1 MADIPGT
8 AARRGGS
15 YAWPVSTMPD
25 GGRTRQPL
33 TGAARTA
40 LVSVG
45 AAVVLIAIKLIAGI
59 SANSL
64 ALISEAVH
72 SCADLVAALL
82 AFLALRV
89 AGRPPDAD
97 HPYGHGKA
105 EHLSALIEGMML
117 VAASAVI
124 IYEAV
129 TRLVVGGT
137 AVTPSPWVFAVV
149 IVIIGIDAARAI
161 TSWRASRR
169 HHSAA
174 LAAGAVHFVSDMA
187 GSLAVLIGLIA
198 VEAGYPGADAVAAL
212 VVAAL
217 VLIASGALLRQ
228 NADILLDRAAA
239 DDVTAARA
247 AIADLGDVETRRL
260 RLRSAGGHHWA
271 DVVVAVPPGAALAQA
286 HATADLV
293 EDALERALP
302 GIDAVVHVEP
312 GTGPVTERVRAAA
325 QGVSG
330 VREVHNVQLLDVDGH
345 TEVSLHLKLPAETRL
360 ADADAAAHQVQAA
373 VRTEV
378 PEVVSVRTH
387 VEPLTTEGAGHQ
399 ADGAGAARTATSIRG
414 GIADDTGYP
423 PAEVRLVD
431 VAEGQVAFV
440 VIELPASLSL
450 AEAHAIAGRA
460 RRAGQRA
467 DPGLVDVFVQT
478 TAVIG

>member
-1 MADIPGT
+1 MADSCAT
-8 AARRGGS
+8 ADPWGGS
-15 YAWPVSTMPD
+15 YAFRVSTTPD
-25 GGRTRQPL
+25 AGPTRPPL

-40 LVSVG
+40 LVSV
-45 AAVVLIAIKLIAGI
+45 AAAIVLIAIKLIAGI
-59 SANSL
+59 SSNSL
-64 ALISEAVH
+64 ALLSEAVH

-89 AGRPPDAD
+89 AGRPADAD

-137 AVTPSPWVFAVV
+137 EVNPSPWIFAVV
-149 IVIIGIDAARAI
+149 VVVIGIDGARAV

-187 GSLAVLIGLIA
+187 GTLAVLIGLIVA
-198 VEAGYPGADAVAAL
+198 KAGYPGADSIAAL

-247 AIADLGDVETRRL
+247 AIDGVGDVEIRRL
-260 RLRSAGGHHWA
+260 RLRSAAGHHWA
-271 DVVVAVPPGAALAQA
+271 DVVVAIPPGAALAEA
-286 HATADLV
+286 HATADRV
-293 EDALERALP
+293 EDALERVLP

-312 GTGPVTERVRAAA
+312 GSGPLTERVRAAA
-325 QGVSG
+325 QGVTG
-330 VREVHNVQLLDVDGH
+330 VREVHNVQLLDVDGRA
-345 TEVSLHLKLPAETRL
+345 EVSLHLKLPAATRL
-360 ADADAAAHQVQAA
+360 ADADATAHAVQAA
-373 VRTEV
+373 VRADV

-387 VEPLTTEGAGHQ
+387 IEPLTPTGAGHQ
-399 ADGAGAARTATSIRG
+399 ADGAGAARTATSLRDAI
-414 GIADDTGYP
+414 IDATGYAP
-423 PAEVRLVD
+423 TEIRLVD
-431 VAEGQVAFV
+431 VTEGQVAFV
-440 VIELPASLSL
+440 ELGLPGSVSL
-450 AEAHAIAGRA
+450 ADAHEVAGRA
-460 RRAGQRA
+460 RRSGRRA

-478 TAVIG
+478 TAAGG